1 MNKNLILLQLNEINF
16 NLAKKYAF
24 KYNLKYLKSLIEQK
38 NSCLTSSEKKYELLE
53 PWIQWFSVYSGKKAE
68 DHGIF
73 RLGDCAKY
81 KEELLF
87 NKIEKL
93 KFTVG
98 LISPMN
104 LINNL
109 LNPCY
114 FIPDPW
120 TNSLPDNSFWS
131 KKISSILKI
140 TVNNNSGNI
149 LTFSI
154 LKDLILIFFKF
165 ASVSKLHLYFY
176 YALTSLKYKW
186 RKALFLDLLIHDINL
201 KLIKNN
207 SPNFASVFF
216 NGGAHIQHHH
226 LLKSEFVRKNNKV
239 DPIYEA
245 YFLYNIIL
253 KDYLNKQKRNY
264 DYIIYTGLS
273 QDINNNPEY
282 YYRLKNHKE
291 FLNYFEINY
300 SLINPRMSRDF
311 EIQFDNQDQAEKAA
325 KDLSKIRTADAHA
338 TQIFKTIDIRNKSIF
353 VTLTYPKKI
362 SKNLLI
368 SNQKKSLNFF
378 DNVNFVAE
386 KNGIHSQTGYLF
398 YSKNLSNFFGE
409 SDLNVKDVYNIIL
422 NYFNA

>member
-1 MNKNLILLQLNEINF
+1 
-16 NLAKKYAF
+16 
-24 KYNLKYLKSLIEQK
+24 
-38 NSCLTSSEKKYELLE
+38 
-53 PWIQWFSVYSGKKAE
+53 
-68 DHGIF
+68 
-73 RLGDCAKY
+73 
-81 KEELLF
+81 
-87 NKIEKL
+87 
-93 KFTVG
+93 
-98 LISPMN
+98 
-104 LINNL
+104 
-109 LNPCY
+109 
-114 FIPDPW
+114 
-120 TNSLPDNSFWS
+120 
-131 KKISSILKI
+131 
-140 TVNNNSGNI
+140 
-149 LTFSI
+149 
-154 LKDLILIFFKF
+154 
-165 ASVSKLHLYFY
+165 
-176 YALTSLKYKW
+176 
-186 RKALFLDLLIHDINL
+186 
-201 KLIKNN
+201 
-207 SPNFASVFF
+207 
-216 NGGAHIQHHH
+216 
-226 LLKSEFVRKNNKV
+226 
-239 DPIYEA
+239 
-245 YFLYNIIL
+245 
-253 KDYLNKQKRNY
+253 
-264 DYIIYTGLS
+264 
-273 QDINNNPEY
+273 NNNPEY